1 MRLLRPLVA
10 LTTLGLLLG
19 AVGCAR
25 EVTGTPAAPAPAPLA
40 LSEDG
45 YGIVAGFG
53 DAPAR
58 IEIYTEPQC
67 SHCADLQREFGDRL
81 AYHVAIGD
89 LQVTYRPLTFL
100 DDDYDGYSSTVANAL
115 FAAAEAIDDSAATGT
130 QFQRFVEQL
139 WVNQDPGGQPF
150 SGDELRTMAVDAGI
164 PERVADHLAG
174 PQEAVDIVDM
184 ENTNFDLLFE
194 VDQINTGTPTVYDL
208 DAGQKVDLAEDWLD
222 ELVGS

>member
-1 MRLLRPLVA
+1 MGSNTVHLLV
-10 LTTLGLLLG
+10 
-19 AVGCAR
+19 VDAR
-25 EVTGTPAAPAPAPLA
+25 RGGHPTPM
-40 LSEDG
+40 
-45 YGIVAGFG
+45 
-53 DAPAR
+53 
-58 IEIYTEPQC
+58 
-67 SHCADLQREFGDRL
+67 
-81 AYHVAIGD
+81 
-89 LQVTYRPLTFL
+89 
-100 DDDYDGYSSTVANAL
+100 SSTKASL
-115 FAAAEAIDDSAATGT
+115 RLAEAIDDSAATGT

-150 SGDELRTMAVDAGI
+150 SGDELRAMAVDAGI

-208 DAGQKVDLAEDWLD
+208 DARQKVDLAEDWLD